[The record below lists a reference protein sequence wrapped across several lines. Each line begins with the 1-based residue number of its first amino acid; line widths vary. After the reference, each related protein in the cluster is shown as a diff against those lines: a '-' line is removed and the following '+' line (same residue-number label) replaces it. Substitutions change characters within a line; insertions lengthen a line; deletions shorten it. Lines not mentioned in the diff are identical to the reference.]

1 MKAKLRQSLCNL
13 NLCIFFQLLDMFEL
27 TDKTFNRGFMLET
40 QSGITGGF
48 AKWPDHT
55 PG

>member
-1 MKAKLRQSLCNL
+1 
-13 NLCIFFQLLDMFEL
+13 MFEL

-48 AKWPDHT
+48 VVYAISAKQMKITLIILLLVPF
-55 PG
+55 

>member
-1 MKAKLRQSLCNL
+1 
-13 NLCIFFQLLDMFEL
+13 MFEL

-55 PG
+55 PDRETPRRV